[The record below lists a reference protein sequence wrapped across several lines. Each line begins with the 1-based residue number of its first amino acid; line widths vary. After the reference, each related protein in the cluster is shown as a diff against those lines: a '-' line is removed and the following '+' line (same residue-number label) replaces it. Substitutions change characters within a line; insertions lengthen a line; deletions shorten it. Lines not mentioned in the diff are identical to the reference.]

1 MGDAGHHGPSRR
13 TYLAIFTALV
23 VLTIVTVRVAFIDLG
38 VMNTVVMLGVA
49 VTKATLVV
57 LYFMHVRYGPRLN
70 LALAV
75 SGVAFLALLIA
86 FTLSDVLTRLPAA
99 G

>member
-1 MGDAGHHGPSRR
+1 MGDPGHHGPSRR
-13 TYLAIFTALV
+13 TYLGIFAALA
-23 VLTIVTVRVAFIDLG
+23 VLTVVTVRVAFLDLG
-38 VMNTVVMLGVA
+38 VLNSVVMLGVA

-70 LALAV
+70 LALAL

-86 FTLSDVLTRLPAA
+86 LTLSDVLTRLPVA